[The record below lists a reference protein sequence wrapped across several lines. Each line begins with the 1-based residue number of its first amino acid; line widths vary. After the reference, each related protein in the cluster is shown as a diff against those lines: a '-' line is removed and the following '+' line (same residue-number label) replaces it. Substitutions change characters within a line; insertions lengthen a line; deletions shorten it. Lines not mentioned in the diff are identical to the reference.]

1 MKTEFKRKYKKLTV
15 WGNVGRTVNINLES
29 NIPYEEPQDVEVDLT
44 NDEVKE
50 LIKTLQSL
58 VL

>member
-1 MKTEFKRKYKKLTV
+1 MKTEFKRLNQKLTV
-15 WGNVGRTVNINLES
+15 WGNCGTTVNLNMTSEV
-29 NIPYEEPQDVEVDLT
+29 PYEEPQDIEVDLT
-44 NDEVKE
+44 NEEVKE

>member
-1 MKTEFKRKYKKLTV
+1 MKTQFKRKYKKLTV
-15 WGNVGRTVNINLES
+15 WGNVGTTVNLNMTTEE
-29 NIPYEEPQDVEVDLT
+29 PYEETQDIEVDLT
-44 NDEVKE
+44 NEEVKE

>member
-15 WGNVGRTVNINLES
+15 WGNVGRTVSIAIES
-29 NIPYEEPQDVEVDLT
+29 NVPYEAPHDVEVDLT
-44 NDEVKE
+44 NEELKK

>member
-1 MKTEFKRKYKKLTV
+1 MKTEFKRLNQKLTV
-15 WGNVGRTVNINLES
+15 WGNCGTTVNLNMASEV
-29 NIPYEEPQDVEVDLT
+29 PYEEPQDIEVDLT
-44 NDEVKE
+44 NEEVKE

>member
-15 WGNVGRTVNINLES
+15 WGNVGTTVNINLES
-29 NIPYEEPQDVEVDLT
+29 DIPFEEPQDVEVDLT